1 MVSEERLVQDNL
13 AFSVRPEGMGGVQR
27 AVFTFFLIE
36 RERERE
42 GEKELAAG
50 PMRDVIS

>member
-1 MVSEERLVQDNL
+1 MQDNL

-36 RERERE
+36 REGE
-42 GEKELAAG
+42 GEKERELAAG

>member
-1 MVSEERLVQDNL
+1 MQDNL

-36 RERERE
+36 REREGE
-42 GEKELAAG
+42 GERAG
-50 PMRDVIS
+50 CWPHERCNKLITSGH

>member
-1 MVSEERLVQDNL
+1 MQDNL

-27 AVFTFFLIE
+27 AVFTFFLIL